1 MSYTN
6 GLDNPELYFQTKLY
20 TGDAS
25 DPTAITFDGSENM
38 QPDMLWFKARDAAY
52 DHAIYDSA
60 RGVQKDIRP
69 NASTAQTTHTTAVS
83 SFNADGFSIS
93 AQESRI
99 NENGTSYV
107 VWGWNTQGGAGS
119 SNEAGTINSTTTSV
133 GQTQGISISTYTGT
147 NTAATIG
154 HGLGAVP
161 KMVIVKRTNGAAG
174 WYVHHQNLTS
184 ANYHIILNTTAAQ
197 GTGTYQW
204 NDTLPTSTVFSVG
217 TGSDTNGSSDT
228 YVAYCFAP
236 KQGFSSIGSWIG
248 NATTDGPF
256 VYTGFRPAF
265 VLTKPINYASAWVI
279 SDNKRPGYNNASA
292 SNLSLQPNTTG
303 VEITE
308 ARMDLLSNGFKLRT
322 TAAEVNAAYNYM
334 YIAFAEAPFVNS
346 NGVPCNAR

>member
-1 MSYTN
+1 MAYTTIDDPAVYFTTVLWTGNATGRSITTGMYADMVWYKGRSYISNNSIVDSVRGTTKVLIPNNTDAEATDSGSITAFNSTN
-6 GLDNPELYFQTKLY
+6 FTIGTAGGINGNTKTY
-20 TGDAS
+20 
-25 DPTAITFDGSENM
+25 
-38 QPDMLWFKARDAAY
+38 AA
-52 DHAIYDSA
+52 
-60 RGVQKDIRP
+60 
-69 NASTAQTTHTTAVS
+69 
-83 SFNADGFSIS
+83 
-93 AQESRI
+93 
-99 NENGTSYV
+99 
-107 VWGWNTQGGAGS
+107 WCWNTQGGAGS

-174 WYVHHQNLTS
+174 WYVHHHNLTS

-236 KQGFSSIGSWIG
+236 KQGFSKFGSYIG
-248 NATTDGPF
+248 NGNADGVF
-256 VYTGFRPAF
+256 VYTGFKPAF
-265 VLTKPINYASAWVI
+265 LLAKCSSTTAGGAGNWYIF
-279 SDNKRPGYNNASA
+279 DGKRAGYNFANY
-292 SNLSLQPNTTG
+292 SLKTNSTDA
-303 VEITE
+303 E
-308 ARMDLLSNGFKLRT
+308 ATSTYLELLSNGFKIR
-322 TAAEVNAAYNYM
+322 NAAADLNGSGNTHIYM
-334 YIAFAEAPFVNS
+334 AFAEAPFVNS